1 MMSRVLLF
9 TGCVNRPLSYARTPA
24 GLGIASHFVDP
35 DTGAAE
41 PGPVYTGIINPTF
54 IALSRDGSRLAAV
67 SETEDQAE
75 DVLSLFAVNSGTG
88 ELTLLG
94 RQSTRGTV
102 ACHCSFDASGTMVA
116 TANYSKGGPGPGN
129 AITVH
134 RLEAGI
140 PGPSLTDIVHT
151 GSGPDAA
158 RQTRSHA
165 HCVRWTPDQ
174 AYLAVVDLG
183 IDSVRLYRTGDFS
196 LASETRLPP
205 GSGPRH
211 IAFHPTRPVA
221 YVMGEMQP
229 GVTTL
234 AYADG
239 RFEVLATHPVE
250 PAVPGG
256 SGIVVAPGGTH
267 LFVGDRGNSAVARF
281 AINPVSGIATYAAS
295 TPSGGGIPRDLAFGA
310 RGRLLA
316 VANVAGNAVQLFA
329 HDSDGTLS
337 PLAAIATGAPT
348 AVAFL

>member
-1 MMSRVLLF
+1 MSRVLLF

-24 GLGIASHFVDP
+24 GQGIASFFVDP
-35 DTGAAE
+35 DTGAAD
-41 PGPVYTGIINPTF
+41 PGPVYSGIVNPTF
-54 IALSRDGSRLAAV
+54 IALSADGTRLAAV
-67 SETEDQAE
+67 SETEDQPE
-75 DVLSLFAVNSGTG
+75 DVLSLFAVNTGTG

-102 ACHCSFDASGTMVA
+102 ACHCAFDASGTMAA

-129 AITVH
+129 AISVH
-134 RLEAGI
+134 RIDGGV
-140 PGPSLTDIVHT
+140 PGPALTDIVHT

-174 AYLAVVDLG
+174 AYIGVVDLG
-183 IDSVRLYRTGDFS
+183 IDSVRLYRATDFS
-196 LASETRLPP
+196 LASETKLPP

-211 IAFHPTRPVA
+211 IAFHPARSIA

-229 GVTTL
+229 GVTTF
-234 AYADG
+234 AYAGG
-239 RFEVLATHPVE
+239 RLDVLATHAVE
-250 PAVPGG
+250 PMVPGG

-267 LFVGDRGNSAVARF
+267 LFVGDRGNRAIARF
-281 AINPVSGIATYAAS
+281 AIDPLNGIATYAAS
-295 TPSGGGIPRDLAFGA
+295 TPSGGDIPRDLAFGA
-310 RGRLLA
+310 GGRLLA
-316 VANVAGNAVQLFA
+316 VANVGGNTVQLFV
-329 HDSDGTLS
+329 HGSDGTLS